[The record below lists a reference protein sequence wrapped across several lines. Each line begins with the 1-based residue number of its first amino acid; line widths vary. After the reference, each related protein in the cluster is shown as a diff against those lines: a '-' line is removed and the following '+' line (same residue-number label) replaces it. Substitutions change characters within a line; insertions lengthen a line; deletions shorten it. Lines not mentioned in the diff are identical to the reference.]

1 MKLIIV
7 SSEVWKLFM
16 QKIDRIYEYVNTQ
29 AQRETAAQ
37 PDPSKEWI
45 DNDEACEILKVSRR
59 TMQRLRS
66 KGQITYS
73 LRGGM
78 VRYTRAEIDRAMNGR
93 TFRST
98 TEREAMRNKTE
109 EKL

>member
-16 QKIDRIYEYVNTQ
+16 QKIDRIYEYVNVQ
-29 AQRETAAQ
+29 AQREKATQ

-45 DNDEACEILKVSRR
+45 DNDEACEILKVSKR

-66 KGQITYS
+66 NGRITYS
-73 LRGGM
+73 LRGGV

-98 TEREAMRNKTE
+98 NYRAARKNKEATQ
-109 EKL
+109 

>member
-1 MKLIIV
+1 MKLIFV

-16 QKIDRIYEYVNTQ
+16 QKIDHIYEYVNAQ

-45 DNDEACEILKVSRR
+45 DNDEACEILKVSKR

-73 LRGGM
+73 LRGGV
-78 VRYTRAEIDRAMNGR
+78 VRYTRGEIDRAMNGR

-98 TEREAMRNKTE
+98 TERESMRKNKE
-109 EKL
+109 GEL